1 MTAHGRFLHPTRSIG
16 TARRA
21 LAALGVAVLLAVAT
35 VTPALA
41 HIGDPLGAGVQGSTL
56 IALPLALVA
65 VVGVLAAAGYFMY
78 TAHRD
83 RDLPIDE
90 TPAEPPP

>member
-1 MTAHGRFLHPTRSIG
+1 M
-16 TARRA
+16 RRA
-21 LAALGVAVLLAVAT
+21 LAALVAAGLLVVAT
-35 VTPALA
+35 ATPALA
-41 HIGDPLGAGVQGSTL
+41 HIGDPLDAGVQSSTL

-65 VVGVLAAAGYFMY
+65 VVGVLVAAGYFIY

-90 TPAEPPP
+90 TPTEQTS